1 MLLQVLGAI
10 EPLVICLLIIASVAI
25 FVEIIIEIV
34 KAHRNYKDLGD
45 IYKRKK

>member
-1 MLLQVLGAI
+1 MDFLFYYIIL
-10 EPLVICLLIIASVAI
+10 PLITIASVAI

-34 KAHRNYKDLGD
+34 KAHKNYKDLGD

>member
-1 MLLQVLGAI
+1 MDFLFYYIIL
-10 EPLVICLLIIASVAI
+10 PLIIIASVAI

-34 KAHRNYKDLGD
+34 KAHKNYKDLGD

>member
-1 MLLQVLGAI
+1 MDLLFYYIIL
-10 EPLVICLLIIASVAI
+10 PLIIIASVAI

-34 KAHRNYKDLGD
+34 KAHKNYKDLGD

>member
-1 MLLQVLGAI
+1 MDFLFYYIIL
-10 EPLVICLLIIASVAI
+10 PLIIIASVAI

>member
-1 MLLQVLGAI
+1 MDFLFYYIIL
-10 EPLVICLLIIASVAI
+10 PLIIIASFAI

-34 KAHRNYKDLGD
+34 KAHKNYKDLGD

>member
-1 MLLQVLGAI
+1 MNFLFYYIIL
-10 EPLVICLLIIASVAI
+10 PLIIIASVVI

-34 KAHRNYKDLGD
+34 KAHKNYKDLGD

>member
-1 MLLQVLGAI
+1 MDFLFYYIIL
-10 EPLVICLLIIASVAI
+10 PLIIIASVVI

-34 KAHRNYKDLGD
+34 KAHKNYKDLGD